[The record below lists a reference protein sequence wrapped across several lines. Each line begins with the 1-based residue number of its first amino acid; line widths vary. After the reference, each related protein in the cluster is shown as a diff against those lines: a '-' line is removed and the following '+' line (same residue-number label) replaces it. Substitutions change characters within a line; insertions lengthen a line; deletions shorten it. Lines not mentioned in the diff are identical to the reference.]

1 MLKAVCFGFNG
12 VIVKDLA
19 VHRRLIEQL
28 VLEENMRPDP
38 DEYTQICLG
47 RSDRACLKDLFMKR
61 GRVMSNQMLDKLV
74 QKKTARYQAEL
85 SELKKLPLYPGL
97 DDLIFKIR
105 AAKLRMAIVTG
116 ATFPE
121 VETILA
127 QANLAEHFS
136 IIVSGNDLTP
146 EASKPEPDSYLLA
159 VQKLN
164 TAFPTLNLKP
174 ENCLAIE
181 DSFIGIKAAK
191 QAGMQ
196 VVGVAHTYP
205 FRMMQRR
212 ANWAVD
218 YLFEIDL
225 DWIRRVYDPALAL
238 PISEE

>member
-12 VIVKDLA
+12 IMVKDLA
-19 VHRRLIEQL
+19 VHRQLIEQL
-28 VLEENMRPDP
+28 MVEENMRPDP
-38 DEYTQICLG
+38 DEYSQICLG

-61 GRVMSNQMLDKLV
+61 GRVVSDTMLDQLV
-74 QKKTARYQAEL
+74 QKKSARYQ
-85 SELKKLPLYPGL
+85 SELATLPRLPLYPGL
-97 DDLIFKIR
+97 DDLIFKLR
-105 AAKLRMAIVTG
+105 AAQLTMAVVTS
-116 ATFPE
+116 ATRPE
-121 VETILA
+121 VETILT

-136 IIVSGNDLTP
+136 AIVTGDDLAP

-159 VQKLN
+159 VQNLN
-164 TAFPTLNLKP
+164 TALPFLNLKP

-181 DSFIGIKAAK
+181 DSFVGIQAAK

-212 ANWAVD
+212 ANWVVD

-225 DWIRRVYDPALAL
+225 DWIRRVYDPA
-238 PISEE
+238 SEFNPTPL